1 MLRPGILP
9 GMLVLGGAL
18 AAVAAFLAGASGFGL
33 GLVATPLLL
42 LSGFSLP
49 FVVTVNL
56 LISFATRVSV
66 MWRMREWITWRRA
79 TALIGGAVPGL
90 WVGSVAL
97 GAVDRRDVRVAAGI
111 VVAAAALGLAWADRH
126 PPKPRLRGLNVI
138 AGFLGGVLGTTTSLL
153 GVPPALLLA
162 RRRLAQRAFF
172 ADLAVYFVAS
182 SAIGLV
188 ILGANGQFSGSGLRA
203 FLWWL
208 PGVLVAN
215 AVGMRVGLRL
225 PEDTF
230 RRTTLALAFAA
241 GVATAATA

>member
-1 MLRPGILP
+1 VQAAILLP
-9 GMLVLGGAL
+9 MLVLGGAL
-18 AAVAAFLAGASGFGL
+18 AALAAFLAGASGFGL

-66 MWRMREWITWRRA
+66 MWRTRKWITWRRA
-79 TALIGGAVPGL
+79 AALVGGAIPGL
-90 WVGSVAL
+90 WVGSAAV
-97 GAVDRRDVRVAAGI
+97 GAVDLRDLRVVAGVVVSVAA
-111 VVAAAALGLAWADRH
+111 VGLAWVDRH
-126 PPKPRLRGLNVI
+126 PPKPRLRGMNLV
-138 AGFLGGVLGTTTSLL
+138 AGFLGGVLGTTTSLT

-182 SAIGLV
+182 SAIGLT
-188 ILGANGQFSGSGLRA
+188 ILEARGQFSGSALRA

-215 AVGMRVGLRL
+215 TGGMFVGVRL
-225 PEDTF
+225 PETTF
-230 RRTTLALAFAA
+230 RRTTLALAFVA
-241 GVATAATA
+241 GIATAAAA

>member
-1 MLRPGILP
+1 
-9 GMLVLGGAL
+9 MLVLGGAL
-18 AAVAAFLAGASGFGL
+18 AALAAFLAGASGFGL

-56 LISFATRVSV
+56 LISLATRVSV
-66 MWRMREWITWRRA
+66 MWRTREWITWRRA
-79 TALIGGAVPGL
+79 TALVGGAVPGL
-90 WVGSVAL
+90 WVGSLAL
-97 GAVDRRDVRVAAGI
+97 GAVDLRDVRVLVGI
-111 VVAAAALGLAWADRH
+111 VVAVAALGLAWVDRH
-126 PPKPRLRGLNVI
+126 PPKPRLRGLNVV
-138 AGFLGGVLGTTTSLL
+138 AGFLGGVLGTTTSLT

-162 RRRLAQRAFF
+162 RRRVAQPAFF

-182 SAIGLV
+182 SALGLV
-188 ILGANGQFSGSGLRA
+188 VLAANAQFSGSGLRA

-215 AVGMRVGLRL
+215 ALGMFVGFRL
-225 PEDTF
+225 PESTF

-241 GVATAATA
+241 GIATAATA

>member
-1 MLRPGILP
+1 LLQAAILHA
-9 GMLVLGGAL
+9 MLVLGGVL
-18 AAVAAFLAGASGFGL
+18 AAMAAFLAGGSGFGL

-56 LISFATRVSV
+56 LISLATRVSV
-66 MWRMREWITWRRA
+66 MWRTRKWITWRRA
-79 TALIGGAVPGL
+79 AALVGGAVPGL

-97 GAVDRRDVRVAAGI
+97 GAVDPRGVRVAAGV
-111 VVAAAALGLAWADRH
+111 VVAAAALGLAWVDRH
-126 PPKPRLRGLNVI
+126 PPKPRLRGMNLV
-138 AGFLGGVLGTTTSLL
+138 AGFLGGVLGTTTSLT

-182 SAIGLV
+182 SAVGLV
-188 ILGANGQFSGSGLRA
+188 FLGASGQFSGSALRA

-208 PGVLVAN
+208 PAVLAAN
-215 AVGMRVGLRL
+215 AAGMFVGFRL
-225 PEDTF
+225 PENTF

-241 GVATAATA
+241 GIATAATA